1 MIRVAY
7 STVSYTTL
15 RLVRHPSPH
24 VYLPVQVLRL
34 VLGMHPTEGFHQ
46 PAVGDCAE
54 HRDQYKEIRSSGI
67 PEEMVVVCY
76 TRRGLVVCV
85 CGSE

>member
-1 MIRVAY
+1 M
-7 STVSYTTL
+7 
-15 RLVRHPSPH
+15 
-24 VYLPVQVLRL
+24 
-34 VLGMHPTEGFHQ
+34 GMHPTEGFHQ

-85 CGSE
+85 CVEASNQMSVIRMQKGVRGVKEGANVSAARNTPE